1 MSDAAVARDAD
12 AEMRD
17 AEPAAAAAS
26 GDDDGKE
33 DDAEEEEED
42 DDEEEEE
49 EEEELAPAEESPA
62 PAPAPVSVL
71 SGNPNQLTLLFQG
84 EVYVFESVTPDKV
97 SSSTLIVQF
106 SCHTTELEIRCVFI
120 FLRGNWTY
128 D

>member
-42 DDEEEEE
+42 DDEEEEKEEEE
-49 EEEELAPAEESPA
+49 EEEELAPA

-97 SSSTLIVQF
+97 SSSTLIVEF